1 MAHVALSAQQRTQLG
16 NGPSRRL
23 RREGMVPG
31 IIYQAGG
38 PSLTLAINARE
49 LRRALA
55 DGGRSG
61 VIDLTVTGDT
71 ARPVL
76 IKDWQLDPVRG
87 DLTHIDFQEVDLS
100 QAVVTTVPLVLT
112 GNAIGVREGGVLD
125 QTMREIEVSA
135 LPDALPEHI
144 ELDVTDLEVNAS
156 VFVSEVSAPSGVT
169 ITSESDL
176 LVASVVPPSSEPVAE
191 ADVAGDGEGEGEAE
205 GE

>member
-31 IIYQAGG
+31 IIYQAGD
-38 PSLTLAINARE
+38 PSLTLAVNARE

-61 VIDLTVTGDT
+61 VIDLTVTGDA

-112 GNAIGVREGGVLD
+112 GTPIGVREGGVLD

-176 LVASVVPPSSEPVAE
+176 LVASVVPPSTEPVAD
-191 ADVAGDGEGEGEAE
+191 ADAAGDGEGEAE